1 MTNEQIYLH
10 VSKTI
15 ENLFKQ
21 LLTSM
26 VDVDTD
32 EVELK
37 VPIDG
42 DEFVFKV
49 QLSSI
54 NGEQVVS
61 DAVDELMDA
70 KKEEALIE

>member
-1 MTNEQIYLH
+1 MTNDQVNLH

-26 VDVDTD
+26 VDADTD

-37 VPIDG
+37 IPIDG
-42 DEFVFKV
+42 DKFEFKV
-49 QLSSI
+49 QLISI

-61 DAVDELMDA
+61 DAVDELMDV
-70 KKEEALIE
+70 KKAEAR